1 MPTRPANPESLNP
14 VSSSLKPFIRSI
26 PDFPK
31 PGILFRDITT
41 LLNDPKAF
49 RQSIDALTA
58 CFKNQGITKVV
69 GIESRGF
76 LTAAPVAYLLN
87 AGFIPVRKK
96 GKLPHKTA
104 SVSYALEYGE
114 DTLEM
119 HLDAVVK
126 GEKVIIVDDLLATGG
141 TAKATCDLVEKAGG
155 IVSGLGFLI
164 ELSDLNGREKL
175 KSHDVHSL
183 IVY

>member
-1 MPTRPANPESLNP
+1 MPNANAADR
-14 VSSSLKPFIRSI
+14 KQYIRAI

-41 LLNDPKAF
+41 LLSDPKAF
-49 RQSIDALTA
+49 KTAIDQLAGH
-58 CFKNQGITKVV
+58 FKNKGIQKVV

-76 LTAAPVAYLLN
+76 LTAAPLAYLLG

-96 GKLPHKTA
+96 GKLPYKTT
-104 SVSYALEYGE
+104 SVSYELEYGE

-126 GEKVIIVDDLLATGG
+126 GEKTIIVDDLLATGG
-141 TAKATCDLVEKAGG
+141 TAKATCDLVQKSGG
-155 IVSGLGFLI
+155 KIEGLGFLI
-164 ELSDLNGREKL
+164 ELNDLKGREKL
-175 KSHDVHSL
+175 KEFDVYSL
-183 IVY
+183 LTF

>member
-1 MPTRPANPESLNP
+1 MPTTLQED
-14 VSSSLKPFIRSI
+14 LKQYIRSI

-41 LLNDPKAF
+41 LLVNPVAF
-49 RQSIDALTA
+49 RSAIDQLAQHFA
-58 CFKNQGITKVV
+58 KSGIKKVV

-76 LTAAPVAYLLN
+76 LTAAPIAYLLG

-96 GKLPHKTA
+96 GKLPYKTA
-104 SVSYALEYGE
+104 SVSYELEYGE

-126 GEKVIIVDDLLATGG
+126 NEKVLIVDDLLATGG
-141 TAKATCDLVEKAGG
+141 TARATCELVKKNGG
-155 IVSGLGFLI
+155 IVGGLGFLI
-164 ELSDLNGREKL
+164 ELSDLKGREKL
-175 KSHDVHSL
+175 RDYNVHAL
-183 IVY
+183 IQY

>member
-1 MPTRPANPESLNP
+1 MTKTAPSKYTSPTADLRDA
-14 VSSSLKPFIRSI
+14 IRSI

-41 LLNDPKAF
+41 LLNNPDAF
-49 RQSIDALTA
+49 RLAIDRLADH
-58 CFKNQGITKVV
+58 FRNKSVSKVV

-76 LTAAPVAYLLN
+76 LTAAPLAYLLR

-96 GKLPHKTA
+96 GKLPFKTA
-104 SVSYALEYGE
+104 SVSYDLEYGQ

-126 GEKVIIVDDLLATGG
+126 GENVIIVDDLLATGG
-141 TAKATCDLVEKAGG
+141 TSKATCELVEKAGG
-155 IVSGLGFLI
+155 KIAGLGFLI
-164 ELSDLNGREKL
+164 ELADLKGRQKL
-175 KSHDVHSL
+175 SGYSVESL
-183 IVY
+183 IIY

>member
-1 MPTRPANPESLNP
+1 MTAV
-14 VSSSLKPFIRSI
+14 VSEDLKKYIRSI

-41 LLNDPKAF
+41 LLTNPQAF
-49 RQSIDALTA
+49 KQSIDRLAER
-58 CFKNQGITKVV
+58 FKNQGITKVV

-76 LTAAPVAYLLN
+76 LTAAPLAYLLG

-96 GKLPHKTA
+96 GKLPHKVS
-104 SVSYALEYGE
+104 SVSYELEYGQ

-126 GEKVIIVDDLLATGG
+126 GEKVLIADDLLATGG
-141 TAKATCDLVEKAGG
+141 TASATCNLVAQNGG
-155 IVSGLGFLI
+155 LIAGLGFLI

-175 KSHDVHSL
+175 KQYDVFSL
-183 IVY
+183 ITY

>member
-1 MPTRPANPESLNP
+1 MTQTTTED
-14 VSSSLKPFIRSI
+14 LKQYIRSI

-31 PGILFRDITT
+31 AGILFRDITT
-41 LLNDPKAF
+41 LLNNPSAF
-49 RQSIDALTA
+49 RNAIDQLTKPFA
-58 CFKNQGITKVV
+58 GKGIKKVI

-76 LTAAPVAYLLN
+76 LTAAPLAYLLG

-96 GKLPHKTA
+96 GKLPYKTT
-104 SVSYALEYGE
+104 SVSYELEYGT

-141 TAKATCDLVEKAGG
+141 TAEATCALVEKNGG
-155 IVSGLGFLI
+155 IIAGLGFLI
-164 ELSDLNGREKL
+164 ELSDLKGRERLGKYAT
-175 KSHDVHSL
+175 HSV
-183 IVY
+183 ISF

>member
-1 MPTRPANPESLNP
+1 MQPSAETKE
-14 VSSSLKPFIRSI
+14 LKDLIRAI

-41 LLNDPKAF
+41 LLNNAHAF
-49 RQSIDALTA
+49 RTAIDQLAGR
-58 CFKNQGITKVV
+58 FQGKNITKVI

-76 LTAAPVAYLLN
+76 LTAAPLAYLLK
-87 AGFIPVRKK
+87 AGFVPIRKK
-96 GKLPHKTA
+96 GKLPFKTS
-104 SVSYALEYGE
+104 SVSYDLEYGQ

-126 GEKVIIVDDLLATGG
+126 GERVIIVDDLLATGG
-141 TAKATCDLVEKAGG
+141 TAKASCDLVSKNGG
-155 IVSGLGFLI
+155 QVIGLGFLI
-164 ELSDLNGREKL
+164 ELSDLKGRSKL
-175 KSHDVHSL
+175 TPHDVQSL